1 MKNIVTSM
9 VGWSLLGLVG
19 LTAAGAAAWA
29 VKNHIDQQRPWMPED
44 YYTTVQAGAP
54 LEQKYSGRGNYEVSS
69 LVVSMPGT
77 AMQNL
82 RLWYPAQLEQSKE
95 SWPLI
100 VVVNASNTAAL
111 NYEAWFERLA
121 SWGFIVAGNDDRQA
135 GTG

>member
-1 MKNIVTSM
+1 
-9 VGWSLLGLVG
+9 
-19 LTAAGAAAWA
+19 
-29 VKNHIDQQRPWMPED
+29 MPED

-95 SWPLI
+95 SWPPHC
-100 VVVNASNTAAL
+100 
-111 NYEAWFERLA
+111 
-121 SWGFIVAGNDDRQA
+121 GGQRQQYRRA
-135 GTG
+135 EL